1 MYGVGKIS
9 IATRLLASFLAVL
22 IGLASSAM
30 AKSEFIN
37 SGETRVAMVIGVE
50 DYDYTEGLS
59 NTRNDAEA
67 MSAALLRLGFE
78 VIELINPTYNDLRN
92 AELDFVDKLINADVA
107 VFYYAGHSIQLDGG
121 NYLIPRDAKYTT
133 VNAFRN
139 QAFELARLAN
149 RMDQLAKTK
158 ILILDACRNNPFLEF
173 IQAKAAE
180 RGIDLNIALGL
191 AQFASI
197 IDVGDLATTEFDTY
211 GTIISYAAAPGQV
224 ALDGQGTHS
233 PYTEALL
240 KRIEEPGLEV
250 GKLFR
255 LVAADVVNATY
266 GHQKPEYLVKLS
278 NEFYFSNAEPH
289 QCDIL
294 AADPLNNANVDGVE
308 FDSIDTEAAITA
320 CKEALSSK
328 PEHARYSHN
337 LARALD
343 ADGQFAAS
351 IAYYRTASNQGY
363 IHAINNLG
371 VMYINGLGVEQDFL
385 KGTVLLKSARSRGN
399 MQARVNLQGT
409 DFSVL
414 MGRPEFRI
422 VQSRLATLGYYTGS
436 IDGGFGP
443 RSQAALKGY
452 AAEQGF
458 ADNGLTL
465 EILDGLKLVDI
476 IPNFELN

>member
-1 MYGVGKIS
+1 MCRVGGVSVAVRFFTFYLVAIFGV
-9 IATRLLASFLAVL
+9 ASNVA
-22 IGLASSAM
+22 

-67 MSAALLRLGFE
+67 MSAALVRLGFD
-78 VIELINPTYNDLRN
+78 VIKLINPTYNDLRN

-133 VNAFRN
+133 VSAFRN

-149 RMDQLAKTK
+149 RMDQLAKTE
-158 ILILDACRNNPFLEF
+158 ILILDACRNNPFIEY

-197 IDVGDLATTEFDTY
+197 LDVGDLTTTEFDTY
-211 GTIISYAAAPGQV
+211 GTIISYAAAPGEV

-255 LVAADVVNATY
+255 LVAADVVDATY

-308 FDSIDTEAAITA
+308 FDAIDTRTAIPA
-320 CKEALSSK
+320 CKGALTEK
-328 PEHARYSHN
+328 PDHARYSHN

-351 IAYYRTASNQGY
+351 IPYYQAASEQGY

-385 KGTVLLKSARSRGN
+385 KGTELLKRARSRGS

-409 DFSVL
+409 DFTVL
-414 MGRPEFRI
+414 MGKPEFKT
-422 VQSRLATLGYYTGS
+422 VQSRLAKLGYFTGP

-443 RSQAALKGY
+443 KSHAALKDFSK
-452 AAEQGF
+452 EHGF

-465 EILDGLKLVDI
+465 EVLDGLELVAI
-476 IPNFELN
+476 IPNFDLN